1 MNVTI
6 MQPLL
11 NAGSKLMNVNGTTP
25 KTFSYSPGGVLAQQV
40 MGLVCIL
47 KDEGTTTFAKFG
59 GITAITNG
67 LQIQWSVGGNTQN
80 YALIKDNADLT
91 QAFPDHQHFGNSAT
105 LSLLG
110 IATPE
115 GFGNSNNVFKGK
127 INFITPVLLTG
138 SDAINVIVQDDLS
151 AVDVLQ
157 IAAIIELDL

>member
-1 MNVTI
+1 MIVTI

-25 KTFSYSPGGVLAQQV
+25 KTFTYSPGGILVQEV
-40 MGLVCIL
+40 VGLVCLL
-47 KDEGTTTFAKFG
+47 KDDGATTFAKFG
-59 GITAITNG
+59 AITAITNG
-67 LQIQWSVGGNTQN
+67 LQIQWSIGGNAQN
-80 YALIKDNADLT
+80 YALVKDNADLT
-91 QAFPDHQHFGNSAT
+91 QAFPDDQHFGNSAT

-127 INFITPVLLTG
+127 IEFVTPILLTG